1 MKFVYSYCQYHWWP
15 IDFNEIKGLLTS
27 SNKYNNCKEG
37 KAINN
42 KIIAG
47 KTVQIISINC
57 PDKKF
62 LFKK

>member
-1 MKFVYSYCQYHWWP
+1 LS
-15 IDFNEIKGLLTS
+15 IS

-47 KTVQIISINC
+47 KTVQIISINW

-62 LFKK
+62 LFIKWLNNNNNIK